1 MKAEALGAEG
11 ADRSTITLHILTQ
24 ICSLTLTN
32 RKLFSKA
39 SLASEIELIF

>member
-24 ICSLTLTN
+24 IWNPLQGMD
-32 RKLFSKA
+32 
-39 SLASEIELIF
+39 